1 MANSNESGLGP
12 REFARG
18 ADRDARDATAGARA
32 GASTD
37 RDRQARQPDGSD
49 STGDDAPRGDPRDRE
64 TPAAREAREK
74 REEAE
79 RVEAEFKRVSETPL
93 DFEELAGIDASP
105 LARHAIARF
114 DPRDRRPQLAEHWQY
129 NDAEIHEHG
138 YF

>member
-1 MANSNESGLGP
+1 MENSNESRPGP
-12 REFARG
+12 RESARG
-18 ADRDARDATAGARA
+18 AVRTFGDAFAGARVGLA
-32 GASTD
+32 TD
-37 RDRQARQPDGSD
+37 RDGQARESDGSD

-64 TPAAREAREK
+64 TLAEREAREK

-93 DFEELAGIDASP
+93 DFEEPAGINASP